1 MQTLTSQTIARL
13 RLPLMIGVVLLHN
26 QYTTF
31 GTISNREAV
40 MLLTFLEQMVSFG
53 LVRMCVPLFF
63 VISGFLIVG
72 DGRLD
77 RSTIAGKWHRRVRTL
92 LIPYL
97 VWNLLIFVLH
107 LLLHR
112 TIPSEA
118 LSAFWNYRQTGLPIH
133 FQFWF
138 LRDLIVLSLLYPL
151 LAAVIRRIGVWPMIV
166 LGGIWLWHGAME
178 SAFFFVSGMTF
189 ALTPLSPLR
198 RTLPPP
204 LPAAGGFALLLTLR
218 MFAYYGQLPTAWL
231 PTLDPLL
238 ILSGSI
244 AVWRLG
250 QHAVK
255 KNRLRSMERAGQL
268 SFFIYAFHEPLFS
281 AIRKLSL
288 YQENSGQKVTLA
300 IYFLL
305 PIAVIGISVLAYQLL
320 HRFAP
325 RCLSLLT
332 GK

>member
-31 GTISNREAV
+31 GTLDNREAV
-40 MLLTFLEQMVSFG
+40 TLLTLLEQIVSFG

-63 VISGFLIVG
+63 VMSGFLIAR

-77 RSTIAGKWHRRVRTL
+77 RTTIVGKWRRRLHTL

-97 VWNLLIFVLH
+97 LWNLLT
-107 LLLHR
+107 LLLHLILHR
-112 TIPSEA
+112 AAPSEA
-118 LSAFWNYRQTGLPIH
+118 LSAFWDYRQTGFPIH

-138 LRDLIVLSLLYPL
+138 LRDLIVLSLLYPP
-151 LAAVIRRIGVWPMIV
+151 LAAVIRFAGVWPMIV
-166 LGGIWLWHGAME
+166 LGGIWLWHRPAE

-198 RTLPPP
+198 RTLPPL
-204 LPAAGGFALLLTLR
+204 LPAAGGFALLLALR
-218 MFAYYGQLPTAWL
+218 MFACYGRLPAAWSAAL
-231 PTLDPLL
+231 EPLL
-238 ILSGSI
+238 ILSGCI

-255 KNRLRSMERAGQL
+255 NNHLRSMERAGQL

-281 AIRKLSL
+281 VVRKLSL
-288 YQENSGQKVTLA
+288 YQVNSGYEVALA
-300 IYFLL
+300 TYFLL
-305 PIAVIGISVLAYQLL
+305 PVAVIGISVSAYRLL